1 MESNNLIPL
10 SERSEEDRHRIASM
24 GGKACAKVKQRKKF
38 LSQLYAE
45 MLEDDF
51 DVQIDEDVKKK
62 FTSEKF
68 FKYVSQKVLERG
80 DAASV
85 AMLKEIADRTEKQ
98 LPPNT
103 DEVDTIVF
111 DRQKKAVEDDKSLD
125 KKIE

>member
-10 SERSEEDRHRIASM
+10 SERSEEDKKRIASM
-24 GGKACAKVKQRKKF
+24 GGKARAKAIQRRKF
-38 LSQLYAE
+38 LSQIYAE
-45 MLEDDF
+45 MLEDDY
-51 DVQIDEDVKKK
+51 DIEVAEGVRKKM
-62 FTSEKF
+62 SSDKF
-68 FKYVSQKVLERG
+68 FKFVAKNILLRC
-80 DAASV
+80 DAASGT
-85 AMLKEIADRTEKQ
+85 MLKEIADRTEKQ